1 MGDYLAAAIDTSP
14 GGIDAVCAM
23 LTALGV
29 NGFEIEDEA
38 DFLQFLEQN
47 RQYWDYVDEEL
58 LESRKGVSRVR
69 VYYGEDDETG
79 LSALRE
85 ELAALPGR
93 VPETDLGPLRLT
105 VSKVRSEDWENGW
118 KQYYKPLA
126 VGEKLYIVPEWE
138 RGAPVPEGRTAVY
151 LEPGLTF
158 GTGGHASTQLCLEL
172 LEKYV
177 RPGCRVLDLGCGSG
191 ILSISALRLGA
202 SFAAACDI
210 DTKAVG
216 VAYGN
221 ADLNGV
227 AMEDYIV
234 CAGDILHDAMM
245 ASVLVTKLFDV
256 VLANIVA
263 DVVIPLSG
271 MAPGYLVPG
280 GVFLASGV
288 IDARAGEV
296 AEAMEEAGLEVL
308 ERREKDGWMAF
319 AARVGGLAE

>member
-1 MGDYLAAAIDTSP
+1 MSDYLAAAVDTSP
-14 GGIDAVCAM
+14 QGIDAVCAM

-29 NGFEIEDEA
+29 NGFEIEDET

-47 RQYWDYVDEEL
+47 RQYWDYVDEAL

-69 VYYGEDDETG
+69 VYYGQDDETG
-79 LSALRE
+79 LAALRAA
-85 ELAALPGR
+85 LAALPGR

-126 VGEKLYIVPEWE
+126 VGRKIYIVPEWE

-151 LEPGLTF
+151 LEPGLSF

-172 LEKYV
+172 LEAHV

-191 ILSISALRLGA
+191 ILSVAALCLGA

-210 DTKAVG
+210 DPKAVG

-221 ADLNGV
+221 ADLNGI
-227 AMEDYIV
+227 AQEKYIV
-234 CAGDILHDAMM
+234 CAGDILHDAAM
-245 ASVLVTKLFDV
+245 ASVLVTKPCDV

-271 MAPGYLVPG
+271 MVPGYLAPG
-280 GVFLASGV
+280 GVFLASG
-288 IDARAGEV
+288 IIGERADEV
-296 AEAMEEAGLEVL
+296 AGAMEEAGLEVF
-308 ERREKDGWMAF
+308 EKREKNGWMAL
-319 AARVGGLAE
+319 AARLGGTAE